1 MRRPF
6 VVGVGLVAALVAARR
21 RHRPARVDLYLAS
34 GDVRRVVEPDPALGQ
49 LIPKSEAILDG
60 S

>member
-1 MRRPF
+1 MRRAF
-6 VVGVGLVAALVAARR
+6 VVGVGLIAGLVAARR
-21 RHRPARVDLYLAS
+21 RRVPARADLYLAS

-49 LIPKSEAILDG
+49 LIPKSEAILGG